1 MSATGGA
8 GFENRDTQLAIDL
21 AEYRE
26 PLKRIVE
33 EFKPEDYIDLCKT
46 VVSLP
51 PKERFTESHKR
62 YVAFFTDLAYREESE
77 PEPSDKIAQL
87 LEEYASDPLSRR
99 VYVEID
105 KLWDLVKGMVLRQV
119 RVDREHDWQ
128 YLILGVYLDKANQA
142 FVEVDRHAG
151 EPDVLEKLLSV
162 FAALS
167 SRMILIVLGEQSELT
182 EEMVRDV
189 PRADFYLQKA
199 IGGEPAVDPE
209 EQSFEHIR
217 REVFKEGAIL
227 AYQKADISVGRG
239 AELANLPMKEF
250 EEALAAAGVKPK
262 YGPETVDELRSGTG
276 LSKMD
281 Q

>member
-21 AEYRE
+21 EAYQE

-33 EFKPEDYIDLCKT
+33 GFKPEDFINLCKA
-46 VVSLP
+46 VVSLRP
-51 PKERFTESHKR
+51 EERFTVSHKR
-62 YVAFFTDLAYREESE
+62 YVAFFTDLVYREGSE
-77 PEPSDKIAQL
+77 PEPSDEIARL
-87 LEEYASDPLSRR
+87 LEKYAADPLSRR

-105 KLWDLVKGMVLRQV
+105 NLWELVKGMVLRQV
-119 RVDREHDWQ
+119 RVNREHEWQ

-142 FVEVDRHAG
+142 FMEVDSHTG
-151 EPDVLEKLLSV
+151 EPDVIEKVLSV

-199 IGGEPAVDPE
+199 IGEEPAVDPE
-209 EQSFEHIR
+209 ERPFEQIR

-227 AYQKADISVGRG
+227 AYQKADISVSRG
-239 AELANLPMKEF
+239 AELANIPVKEF

-262 YGPETVDELRSGTG
+262 YGPETVEELRSGSG